1 MKILKEMTMAKE
13 RTKYAFHIC
22 LTGPSK
28 IRDMLDSLVAQERE
42 KGEPSGYTSVTR
54 KAIAEYYVNHFKG

>member
-1 MKILKEMTMAKE
+1 MSKLKKTIDKH
-13 RTKYAFHIC
+13 RYAFHIC

-42 KGEPSGYTSVTR
+42 KGDPSGYTSVTR
-54 KAIAEYYVNHFKG
+54 KAIAEYYINHFKV